1 MKMQMDIR
9 FKKCG
14 ISNQPNV
21 CIFDDPCFS
30 KFGAL
35 RGSCPHPGRQF
46 VGLLCVSLAA
56 PESPPIVSGV
66 SDMHPSD
73 CPNVEE
79 TRNPMQTFSR
89 KKCSHFSPTNIPS
102 AFPHEIPKCVSNN
115 ITYQS
120 TICLLR
126 QFLFTYRFCSA
137 KNEGRIYISEVIL
150 GEWHVSTLSFS
161 IVKYELAYFFAC
173 ACPGAGCA
181 GRVGTVRKICRF
193 DGCGF
198 RKNSL

>member
-1 MKMQMDIR
+1 MKMQMEIR
-9 FKKCG
+9 FNKCG

-21 CIFDDPCFS
+21 CIFDDPCLS

-89 KKCSHFSPTNIPS
+89 KKCSHFSQTNFHLHFHMKSPS
-102 AFPHEIPKCVSNN
+102 MFLNH
-115 ITYQS
+115 ITYQHKAQYAYCGNFSSCCSS
-120 TICLLR
+120 TASCLGSS
-126 QFLFTYRFCSA
+126 SA
-137 KNEGRIYISEVIL
+137 
-150 GEWHVSTLSFS
+150 STRHL
-161 IVKYELAYFFAC
+161 
-173 ACPGAGCA
+173 
-181 GRVGTVRKICRF
+181 
-193 DGCGF
+193 
-198 RKNSL
+198 

>member
-1 MKMQMDIR
+1 MSELPSAMFLIADGNEFR
-9 FKKCG
+9 FARFYIVYEG
-14 ISNQPNV
+14 VQLV
-21 CIFDDPCFS
+21 
-30 KFGAL
+30 
-35 RGSCPHPGRQF
+35 R
-46 VGLLCVSLAA
+46 

-126 QFLFTYRFCSA
+126 QFHSIIFPYSQTLCTAAAIPDSPFRSDRFSA
-137 KNEGRIYISEVIL
+137 WL
-150 GEWHVSTLSFS
+150 
-161 IVKYELAYFFAC
+161 
-173 ACPGAGCA
+173 
-181 GRVGTVRKICRF
+181 
-193 DGCGF
+193 
-198 RKNSL
+198 